1 MLDIASTMIDGS
13 YHAPMSSEIIEEV
26 QLIPKKFYSEKSKV
40 LLFKYTY

>member
-26 QLIPKKFYSEKSKV
+26 QLIPKRLYSENSKV
-40 LLFKYTY
+40 QFFKYTY